1 MKGVWGRLVLVF
13 FVLVGAVAI
22 ASGGSASQRVVEA
35 DFKVFPG
42 PAKVTYDE
50 LIAYRATFLTKSTAS
65 LQKVRF
71 VQTIPV
77 AEGQD
82 AVLETHTCPTTPT
95 TVVIADGPDEW
106 VCTFGTVPS
115 GTPKLVVT
123 SVWKVPNLG
132 DTTICT
138 DCLAAKGA
146 WFLNEGT
153 NDVSNPNDRFGYAEL
168 FATLLPS
175 GAIPETNGETLLA
188 GGYEI
193 GVATSCGE
201 GGNLK
206 THGVI
211 GIANPIVTKYCLPAR
226 AFGPAFIPVG
236 SGDPGYATTITETL
250 GNPRHTE
257 VCIAKL
263 GTDCV
268 PGYQDQNFFTPDVL
282 DDDDKVTVVI
292 EVSDAALQTPAKG
305 RETVESVSHNGV
317 PMTAATCATA
327 GDCIVSI
334 ILDNKT
340 KVWTIIV
347 TAGSNGFFDID

>member
-1 MKGVWGRLVLVF
+1 MKHVWGRLVLVF
-13 FVLVGAVAI
+13 LVLVGAIAI
-22 ASGGSASQRVVEA
+22 ASGGSAGQRLVDA

-42 PAKVTYDE
+42 PANVTYDE
-50 LIAYRATFLTKSTAS
+50 LIAYRATFLTKSKAS

-77 AEGQD
+77 AEGVD
-82 AVLETHTCPTTPT
+82 AVLETHTCPTTPE
-95 TVVIADGPDEW
+95 TVPVEDGPDEW
-106 VCTFGTVPS
+106 VCTFGTIVPD
-115 GTPKLVVT
+115 TDVLVVT
-123 SVWKVPNLG
+123 TVWKAPNLG
-132 DTTICT
+132 DTTICPG
-138 DCLAAKGA
+138 CLASEGA

-175 GAIPETNGETLLA
+175 GDIPETNGETLLA

-193 GVATSCGE
+193 GVATSCSE

-226 AFGPAFIPVG
+226 AFGPALIPVG
-236 SGDPGYATTITETL
+236 SGDPGYATTITETS

-263 GTDCV
+263 GTDCI
-268 PGYQDQNFFTPDVL
+268 PGYQDQNFFTSDVL

-292 EVSDAALQTPAKG
+292 QVSDAAIQTPAPG
-305 RETVESVSHNGV
+305 RETITSVSHNGD
-317 PMTAATCATA
+317 PMTAATCAAA
-327 GDCIVSI
+327 GDCIISI
-334 ILDNKT
+334 TLNNQT
-340 KVWTIIV
+340 KIWTIVV
-347 TAGSNGFFDID
+347 TSGTNGSYDF

>member
-1 MKGVWGRLVLVF
+1 MKGVWGRLVLGF
-13 FVLVGAVAI
+13 LVLVGAVAI
-22 ASGGSASQRVVEA
+22 ASGGSAGQRVVEA

-50 LIAYRATFLTKSTAS
+50 LIAYRATFLTKSKAS

-77 AEGQD
+77 AAGED
-82 AVLETHTCPTTPT
+82 AVLETHTCPTTPE
-95 TVVIADGPDEW
+95 TVVVADGPDQW

-123 SVWKVPNLG
+123 SVWKAPNLG
-132 DTTICT
+132 GTTICT
-138 DCLAAKGA
+138 GCLESEGA

-153 NDVSNPNDRFGYAEL
+153 NDVSNPNDRFGYAEV

-175 GAIPETNGETLLA
+175 GDIPETNGETLLA

-193 GVATSCGE
+193 GAVASCAG

-211 GIANPIVTKYCLPAR
+211 GIANPIVTKFCLPDD
-226 AFGPAFIPVG
+226 AFAPPFIPLG
-236 SGDPGYATTITETL
+236 SGDPGYATTITETS
-250 GNPRHTE
+250 GNPRQTE
-257 VCIAKL
+257 ICIAQL

-268 PGYQDQNFFTPDVL
+268 PGYADQGFFTPAEPDDV
-282 DDDDKVTVVI
+282 VTVVI
-292 EVSDAALQTPAKG
+292 QVSDAAIQTPAKG
-305 RETVESVSHNGV
+305 RETIESVSHNGV
-317 PMTAATCATA
+317 PMTAATCSTA

-334 ILDNKT
+334 TLDNQT
-340 KVWTIIV
+340 KIWTIVV
-347 TAGSNGFFDID
+347 TSGTNGLYDF